1 MRIAILFNQDTDLLD
16 HDPGREARED
26 VTRVATAFSTALED
40 SGARVTPIAAGSD
53 LVGFVDKLRRL
64 RPDVVVNLC
73 ESLGGDS
80 RGEMAVPT
88 LLEVLGLPYT
98 GSPALALGLALN
110 KDRAKE
116 LLRAA
121 GVPVPAAFVVAHPDE
136 VARIDLP
143 FPLIV
148 KPSREDASVGI
159 DSDSVVHNRA
169 SLAWAVERVLRT
181 HHQPALV
188 ETFVAGREIYVP
200 LFGNRDRRPLPL
212 TQIVF
217 GAHYDGRPNIIC
229 YNAKWIP
236 ESVEFQASVVKPAGL
251 EPVTEARC
259 VAVASA
265 TFDALGVRDYGR
277 VDLRVTPE
285 GDPYVIDVN
294 PNCDLHPE
302 AGFARAAVAAGM
314 DYPTLARRLVELA
327 LERKPAS
334 PVHLVPAPA
343 ALPAA
348 GTRRRSR
355 ARPGVAQA

>member
-1 MRIAILFNQDTDLLD
+1 LTERSVRRMRIAILFNQDTDLLD

-188 ETFVAGREIYVP
+188 ETFVAGRSSGTVTGVRSP
-200 LFGNRDRRPLPL
+200 SRRSSSAP
-212 TQIVF
+212 TTT
-217 GAHYDGRPNIIC
+217 GART
-229 YNAKWIP
+229 
-236 ESVEFQASVVKPAGL
+236 S
-251 EPVTEARC
+251 
-259 VAVASA
+259 SA
-265 TFDALGVRDYGR
+265 T
-277 VDLRVTPE
+277 TPS
-285 GDPYVIDVN
+285 GSR
-294 PNCDLHPE
+294 
-302 AGFARAAVAAGM
+302 RA
-314 DYPTLARRLVELA
+314 
-327 LERKPAS
+327 S
-334 PVHLVPAPA
+334 SS
-343 ALPAA
+343 
-348 GTRRRSR
+348 RRRWSS
-355 ARPGVAQA
+355 RPGSSRSLKRGASRSPPRRSMRSACVTTAASICGSLPRAIPTSST